1 MWVYS
6 RFPGDTNRT
15 LMRIQHDLYG
25 GMVSAIFRAARNR
38 YLEACG
44 LVEVE
49 TELSGP
55 AREMT
60 GFDHR
65 TLQDTHDT
73 IAAWFRF
80 ARDDG
85 GQMRLGEL
93 DQDYETRLATEWN
106 EFLLA
111 EVAALARIDEFAR
124 AVLMATVFA
133 NRERGYAAEKELRE
147 ILRGQY
153 HGLTG

>member
-1 MWVYS
+1 
-6 RFPGDTNRT
+6 
-15 LMRIQHDLYG
+15 
-25 GMVSAIFRAARNR
+25 
-38 YLEACG
+38 
-44 LVEVE
+44 
-49 TELSGP
+49 
-55 AREMT
+55 MT